1 MGIIARKFTPDDI
14 ESTIDIWNEI
24 VEDGIAF
31 PQMEQLDKQ
40 GGLDFFLSQSHTG
53 VAIEEST
60 GKMVGLYIL
69 HPNNVGRC
77 AHIANA
83 SYAVAPGARG
93 QGIGRTLV
101 VHSLQTAKESGF
113 LGLQYN
119 AVVTTNETAVHLYEK
134 LGFQRLARIEN
145 GFRADDGYRDTYIFF
160 KTWPQHQS

>member
-1 MGIIARKFTPDDI
+1 MLIREYQENDLTAMTGLWNTIVAEGDSFPQEDPLTPEEARKFFASQTA
-14 ESTIDIWNEI
+14 S
-24 VEDGIAF
+24 VCAFGEDGG
-31 PQMEQLDKQ
+31 PL
-40 GGLDFFLSQSHTG
+40 
-53 VAIEEST
+53 
-60 GKMVGLYIL
+60 GLYIL

>member
-1 MGIIARKFTPDDI
+1 MLIREYQENDLTAMTGLWNTIVAEGDSFPQEAPLTPEEARKFFASQTA
-14 ESTIDIWNEI
+14 S
-24 VEDGIAF
+24 VCAFGEDG
-31 PQMEQLDKQ
+31 
-40 GGLDFFLSQSHTG
+40 GLL
-53 VAIEEST
+53 
-60 GKMVGLYIL
+60 GLYIL
-69 HPNNVGRC
+69 HP
-77 AHIANA
+77 
-83 SYAVAPGARG
+83 YAVAPGARG